1 MNIILIPNSHGKRHV
16 SLPHRHVLLLLL
28 VGLVALPI
36 LLGTVSYRIHGLLT
50 GPAGPALLATQQAE
64 LKAQRA
70 RLSQTRA
77 HTEAHLNA
85 LAQRLGQLQ
94 AQVLRLNAL
103 GSRLARMAKLDQ
115 TEFDFQATPGL
126 GGPET
131 DAAHASPDVLGAL
144 DQLTAQI
151 DRQQARLRALESL
164 LLDRHLA
171 ESVTPSGWPAQGG
184 WMSSGFGLRA
194 DPFSGRR
201 SYHEGV
207 DIASKLGSP
216 VKAMGDGVISFAGI
230 RSGYGRLVEITHG
243 NRLLTRYAHTRTVLV
258 KVGDRVAKGQP
269 IALIGSSGRST
280 GPHLHFEVVR
290 NGRAVN
296 PQGYLKMS
304 RRDG

>member
-1 MNIILIPNSHGKRHV
+1 MNIILIPNSHGKRHT
-16 SLPHRHVLLLLL
+16 SLPHRHVLLLLG
-28 VGLVALPI
+28 VGVI
-36 LLGTVSYRIHGLLT
+36 LLPVLLGIVSYRIHGMLV
-50 GPAGPALLATQQAE
+50 GPSGPALLTAQQAE

-70 RLSQTRA
+70 RVQSTRA

-103 GSRLARMAKLDQ
+103 GARLAHMAKLDK
-115 TEFDFQATPGL
+115 TEFDFHQAPAM

-131 DAAHASPDVLGAL
+131 ASAAVTPDVLGAL

-151 DRQQARLRALESL
+151 DRQQARLKALESL
-164 LLDRHLA
+164 LLDRQLA
-171 ESVTPSGWPAQGG
+171 QAVTPSGWPTQGG

-216 VKAMGDGVISFAGI
+216 VKAMGDGVISFAGN
-230 RSGYGRLVEITHG
+230 RAGYGHLVEITHG
-243 NRLLTRYAHTRTVLV
+243 HRLATRYAHTRTILV
-258 KVGDRVAKGQP
+258 KVGDRVTKGQP

-296 PQGYLKMS
+296 PGGYLKMT
-304 RRDG
+304 RRDS